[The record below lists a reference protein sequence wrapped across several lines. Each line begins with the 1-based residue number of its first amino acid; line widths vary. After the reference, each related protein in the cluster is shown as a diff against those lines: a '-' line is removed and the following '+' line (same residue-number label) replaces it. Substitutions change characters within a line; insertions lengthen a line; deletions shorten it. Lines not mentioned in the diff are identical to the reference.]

1 MKRNVRGGLIVKVL
15 MLVGATGAVNS
26 TLVSGMVNYMLGVEW
41 KEDYRYKLIVEDEG
55 LSQAYSQ
62 TKEITAYTFYP
73 MKGSA
78 IPYTFTIIDT
88 PEFGNTEGLKRDKL
102 ITSQIKEFFSISPP
116 NGTDH
121 LEGVGF
127 VTQASLAH
135 LPTTQEYIFNSV
147 LSIFGNYVSKKIF
160 MMLTSA
166 HGQHPPVV

>member
-1 MKRNVRGGLIVKVL
+1 
-15 MLVGATGAVNS
+15 
-26 TLVSGMVNYMLGVEW
+26 
-41 KEDYRYKLIVEDEG
+41 
-55 LSQAYSQ
+55 
-62 TKEITAYTFYP
+62 

-135 LPTTQEYIFNSV
+135 LPPTQEYIFNSV
-147 LSIFGNYVSKKIF
+147 LSIFENYVSKKSLWCWHLHMDSI
-160 MMLTSA
+160 L
-166 HGQHPPVV
+166 Q

>member
-1 MKRNVRGGLIVKVL
+1 M
-15 MLVGATGAVNS
+15 
-26 TLVSGMVNYMLGVEW
+26 
-41 KEDYRYKLIVEDEG
+41 EDEG

-73 MKGSA
+73 MKGTA
-78 IPYTFTIIDT
+78 IPYTFTILDT

-121 LEGVGF
+121 LEGVRF

-135 LPTTQEYIFNSV
+135 LPPTQEYILNSV
-147 LSIFGNYVSKKIF
+147 LSIFGNYVSKKS
-160 MMLTSA
+160 L
-166 HGQHPPVV
+166 